1 MNWTNAQNYCREKYT
16 DLASIESTN
25 HIKRLTTPY
34 LDTEIAWIG
43 LRDDPDAWKSN
54 MGNSINSWRWSVT
67 REPSTTGYQNW
78 VFANPNNLFS
88 AEYCVI
94 MDIAGAWLDTRCGFL
109 KFFVCYNE
117 TAESE
122 KTYVLIRYL
131 RTWNDAQTYCRQHY
145 KDLPIIESA
154 EDNANVQ
161 AVKPLVDAWIGLYR
175 EAWTWSNNQSSSF
188 RNWQFREPDNAFLNE
203 YCVAEDYQHNW
214 RDTDC
219 QRKIAFIC
227 HKDPVVDMTVVGMKI
242 ETDADMTDPA
252 INNQILQHLTQVLR
266 KSKIVPRKEPVDIKL
281 RWKMEPRKQKVNE
294 LKTPL
299 GTFHM

>member
-1 MNWTNAQNYCREKYT
+1 YLEFRYCCWFKLAIVLVLSQTWQPCVTRFCIPSSHHIREFHYVNLKMNWTNAQNYCREKYT

-109 KFFVCYNE
+109 KFFVCYNGKKRFLLMNF
-117 TAESE
+117 SLL
-122 KTYVLIRYL
+122 TY
-131 RTWNDAQTYCRQHY
+131 
-145 KDLPIIESA
+145 
-154 EDNANVQ
+154 
-161 AVKPLVDAWIGLYR
+161 
-175 EAWTWSNNQSSSF
+175 
-188 RNWQFREPDNAFLNE
+188 PDNL
-203 YCVAEDYQHNW
+203 
-214 RDTDC
+214 
-219 QRKIAFIC
+219 
-227 HKDPVVDMTVVGMKI
+227 
-242 ETDADMTDPA
+242 
-252 INNQILQHLTQVLR
+252 
-266 KSKIVPRKEPVDIKL
+266 
-281 RWKMEPRKQKVNE
+281 
-294 LKTPL
+294 
-299 GTFHM
+299 

>member
-1 MNWTNAQNYCREKYT
+1 MRHILLVKWSFLHINTNLRHKMQLRFCIPSSHHIREFHYVNLKMNWTNAQNYCREKYT

-109 KFFVCYNE
+109 KFFVCYNGKKRFFRTCRE
-117 TAESE
+117 TNS
-122 KTYVLIRYL
+122 KTKRI
-131 RTWNDAQTYCRQHY
+131 
-145 KDLPIIESA
+145 
-154 EDNANVQ
+154 
-161 AVKPLVDAWIGLYR
+161 
-175 EAWTWSNNQSSSF
+175 
-188 RNWQFREPDNAFLNE
+188 
-203 YCVAEDYQHNW
+203 
-214 RDTDC
+214 
-219 QRKIAFIC
+219 
-227 HKDPVVDMTVVGMKI
+227 
-242 ETDADMTDPA
+242 
-252 INNQILQHLTQVLR
+252 
-266 KSKIVPRKEPVDIKL
+266 
-281 RWKMEPRKQKVNE
+281 
-294 LKTPL
+294 
-299 GTFHM
+299 